1 MPTEFVNPPDIKE
14 EDWKWAET
22 ALQYQPKQSTKLFE
36 TKEKARVWLQK
47 FREAENSL
55 GTLNTPQEGVNT
67 MTNTNLTSDF
77 SPSDNSLLTN
87 SNPEGVK
94 ARYFP
99 QKEVLIYQAE
109 EDVMPVEQ
117 VDVNRSI

>member
-1 MPTEFVNPPDIKE
+1 MPTEFVNHLDIKE

-55 GTLNTPQEGVNT
+55 GTLSTPQEGVNP
-67 MTNTNLTSDF
+67 MTNTN
-77 SPSDNSLLTN
+77 DNSLLTN
-87 SNPEGVK
+87 SVPEEGVK

-99 QKEVLIYQAE
+99 HKEVLVYQAE
-109 EDVMPVEQ
+109 EDVMPV
-117 VDVNRSI
+117 DKDAA

>member
-55 GTLNTPQEGVNT
+55 SILSTPQEGVNP
-67 MTNTNLTSDF
+67 MTNTN
-77 SPSDNSLLTN
+77 DNSLPTDSL
-87 SNPEGVK
+87 PEGVK

-99 QKEVLIYQAE
+99 QKEVLIYQA
-109 EDVMPVEQ
+109 
-117 VDVNRSI
+117 

>member
-1 MPTEFVNPPDIKE
+1 MPTEFVNHLDIKE

-55 GTLNTPQEGVNT
+55 GTLSTPQEGLNP
-67 MTNTNLTSDF
+67 MTNTNLTSEMVNALKADAQKL
-77 SPSDNSLLTN
+77 SDITGENH
-87 SNPEGVK
+87 
-94 ARYFP
+94 
-99 QKEVLIYQAE
+99 EVLVYQ
-109 EDVMPVEQ
+109 
-117 VDVNRSI
+117 

>member
-55 GTLNTPQEGVNT
+55 GTLSTPQEGVNP
-67 MTNTNLTSDF
+67 MTNTNLTSDLL
-77 SPSDNSLLTN
+77 PSDNSL
-87 SNPEGVK
+87 PEGVK

-99 QKEVLIYQAE
+99 QKEVLVYQAE